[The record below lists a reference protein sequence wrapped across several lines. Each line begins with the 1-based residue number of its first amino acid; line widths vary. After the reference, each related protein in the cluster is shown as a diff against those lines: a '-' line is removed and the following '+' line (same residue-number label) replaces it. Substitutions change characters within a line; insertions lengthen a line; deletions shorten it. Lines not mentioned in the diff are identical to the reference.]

1 MDPAVNPYAPGA
13 GQRPPELA
21 GRDQEVR
28 TFAILMER
36 LERRLPERGL
46 ILTGLRGVG
55 KTVLINEFRGMAERR
70 GWIVAKVEAR
80 GDASFRRLAAQS
92 LNQAMRAARG
102 RGRGKERLERALRVF
117 KSFSLTTSPDGSFSV
132 GIDVEPER
140 GRADTGD
147 LETDLTE
154 LFVDVGDAAGA
165 LQVGMVLFVDEM
177 QDLEGADLAGIAG
190 ACHETGQRNLP
201 VAIVGAGLP
210 SLPADL
216 TEAKSYA
223 ERLFAYRSLGPL
235 DPVDAATALTVPA
248 AALDVVWSPPALDR
262 AVGEADGYPYFLQAY
277 GKSTWDYAAGSPLTL
292 ADAEA
297 GIEVARRDL
306 ELGFYGS
313 RWERATPAQRAY
325 LRAMA
330 KDAGA
335 PSSTAE
341 VARRL
346 GRRPS
351 DVSVARDQLIRKGLV
366 FAPDRGAVA
375 FTVPGMAAFVRRQPS

>member
-1 MDPAVNPYAPGA
+1 MDAAINPYAPGA

-21 GRDQEVR
+21 GRDEEVR
-28 TFAILMER
+28 SFEILMER
-36 LERRLPERGL
+36 LERRLPERGS

-55 KTVLINEFRGMAERR
+55 KTVLINEFRGIAERR
-70 GWIVAKVEAR
+70 GWIAAKVEAR
-80 GDASFRRLAAQS
+80 SDAPFRRLASQS
-92 LNQAMRAARG
+92 LNQAMRAAH
-102 RGRGKERLERALRVF
+102 GRGKGKDRLERALRVF
-117 KSFSLTTSPDGSFSV
+117 KSFSLRTSPDGSFAV

-154 LFVDVGDAAGA
+154 LFIDVGEAAGQ
-165 LQVGMVLFVDEM
+165 LQVGMALFVDEM
-177 QDLEGADLAGIAG
+177 QDLEGGDLAGISG

-201 VAIVGAGLP
+201 VAVIGAGLP

-223 ERLFAYRSLGPL
+223 ERLFTYRSLGPL
-235 DPVDAATALTVPA
+235 AAGDATTALTVPA
-248 AALDVVWSPPALDR
+248 EALDVTWSAPALELVI
-262 AVGEADGYPYFLQAY
+262 AEAQGYPYFLQAY
-277 GKSTWDYAAGSPLTL
+277 GKCTWDYAAGSPFSLD
-292 ADAEA
+292 DARA

-330 KDAGA
+330 EDPDD

-366 FAPDRGAVA
+366 YAPDRGAVA
-375 FTVPGMAAFVRRQPS
+375 FTVPGMAAFIRRQA